1 MIGTIRSLDAKSRIV
16 EDIAR
21 SGATATVTIA

>member
-1 MIGTIRSLDAKSRIV
+1 MIGRIRSLDAKNRIV
-16 EDIAR
+16 EDIAC